1 MHKWRDNLPT
11 AVNILNNRPL
21 SDHDNALTRM
31 IAPNIQAKPYITSNT
46 ITYWEIEEGALAPYR
61 ATPEAAGIDLRARKE
76 ERLKIGQVQMFPT
89 GIGIQIPQG
98 HFGLI
103 APRSSLALKGIHVM
117 GRVIDADY
125 QGEIK
130 ILLLN
135 QGPQDLLVQEGDR
148 IAQLVI
154 IHIYQGQIN
163 KGTAPTLQTV
173 RGDKGFGSTNLNPGA
188 KVWVRTEKGPPEPAD
203 IIATGN
209 DNTAKLIGLAVIV
222 MTALTL
228 RPLVGSDTSNEIGG
242 WDQSD
247 SAEMKWKEIE
257 IQVT

>member
-1 MHKWRDNLPT
+1 MNGLLKEQLRKLGEGTMVKWRDNLPT

-21 SDHDNALTRM
+21 SDHDTPLTRM
-31 IAPNIQAKPYITSNT
+31 IAPNIQAKPYVATNT
-46 ITYWEIEEGALAPYR
+46 ITYWETEEGALAPYR

-76 ERLKIGQVQMFPT
+76 ERLKTGQVQMFPT
-89 GIGIQIPQG
+89 GIGIQIPPG

-103 APRSSLALKGIHVM
+103 APRSSFALKGIHVM
-117 GRVIDADY
+117 GGVIDADY

-130 ILLLN
+130 VLLLN

-154 IHIYQGQIN
+154 IPIYQGQVH
-163 KGTAPTLQTV
+163 KGTAPTLQTI

-209 DNTAKLIGLAVIV
+209 DNTVILSKSGHDKWEYV
-222 MTALTL
+222 PSGKCYL
-228 RPLVGSDTSNEIGG
+228 RE
-242 WDQSD
+242 
-247 SAEMKWKEIE
+247 
-257 IQVT
+257 

>member
-1 MHKWRDNLPT
+1 
-11 AVNILNNRPL
+11 
-21 SDHDNALTRM
+21 M
-31 IAPNIQAKPYITSNT
+31 IAPNIQAKPYVTSNI

-76 ERLKIGQVQMFPT
+76 ERLQIGQVQMFPT
-89 GIGIQIPQG
+89 GIGTQIPPG

-103 APRSSLALKGIHVM
+103 APRSSLAIKGIH
-117 GRVIDADY
+117 
-125 QGEIK
+125 
-130 ILLLN
+130 
-135 QGPQDLLVQEGDR
+135 GPQDLLVQEGDR

-154 IHIYQGQIN
+154 IPIYQGQVH

-173 RGDKGFGSTNLNPGA
+173 RGDEGFGSTNLNPGA

-209 DNTAKLIGLAVIV
+209 DNTVILSKSRQDKWEYVPSGKCYLRVVSLQAKLIGPAVIV
-222 MTALTL
+222 MTALL
-228 RPLVGSDTSNEIGG
+228 LHPSVGTDTSNEIGG

-247 SAEMKWKEIE
+247 SAEMK
-257 IQVT
+257 